1 MSPQISPYDSATNLH
16 IHIFQPFSCPAPVR
30 VLSTVLLVRHQP
42 MHPQGWSLGIIPFWQ
57 MASDIKQ
64 HTAFWGCSY
73 RGLYIYMFIIYTY
86 IPLCV
91 IICQLLGIIIYPYSQ
106 ARSSKI
112 FIPLL
117 KLNTYHPPPFRPRL
131 KAVLNLA
138 GWQYVSD
145 FNDYFYGNH
154 QHSAPFVEKPPTK

>member
-1 MSPQISPYDSATNLH
+1 MPCSGKSTEDSSLGKTSTHAPTRLVTWNH
-16 IHIFQPFSCPAPVR
+16 PFLADGK
-30 VLSTVLLVRHQP
+30 RHQATY
-42 MHPQGWSLGIIPFWQ
+42 SILGVQLSGI
-57 MASDIKQ
+57 
-64 HTAFWGCSY
+64 
-73 RGLYIYMFIIYTY
+73 IYMFIIYTY

-145 FNDYFYGNH
+145 FNDYFDGNH